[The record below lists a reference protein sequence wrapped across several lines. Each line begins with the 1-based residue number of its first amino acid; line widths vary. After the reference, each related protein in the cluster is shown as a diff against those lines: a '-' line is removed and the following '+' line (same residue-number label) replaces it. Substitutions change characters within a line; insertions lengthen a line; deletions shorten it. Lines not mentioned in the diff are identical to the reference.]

1 MATDGLALIRR
12 MATGDR
18 EALGAFY
25 DAYASLAFGLV
36 RRVLGDP
43 DEAAEVVQD
52 VFWELWKAA
61 PLYDPARGTPEAW
74 ITVRARSR
82 AIDRLRT
89 TRRRDEMLGQPL
101 SEATTANPESAA
113 DSPVARLEE
122 RELVRGAL
130 RELPDN
136 QRTVIE
142 LAYLRGLTQSEISTR
157 LAQPL
162 GTVKTRMRLGMER
175 LREILGP
182 RV

>member
-18 EALGAFY
+18 EALAAFY
-25 DAYASLAFGLV
+25 DAYASLAFGLA
-36 RRVLGDP
+36 RRILGDP

-52 VFWELWKAA
+52 VFWELWRAA

-82 AIDRLRT
+82 AIDKVRSS
-89 TRRRDEMLGQPL
+89 RRRDEMLGTPL
-101 SEATTANPESAA
+101 SEATTSSRDAEA
-113 DSPVARLEE
+113 DSPGSRVEE
-122 RELVRGAL
+122 RELVHGAL

-136 QRTVIE
+136 QRAVIE
-142 LAYLRGLTQSEISTR
+142 LAYLGGLTQSEISTR

-175 LREILGP
+175 LREVLGA
-182 RV
+182 RG